1 MSDTLPP
8 LPPSEKNEILR
19 DAWLRFAKYN
29 QNASIAQKRFIQ
41 QRRWILILG
50 VAATTLGVL
59 YSVIEKHIKSGDW
72 KLAADVNRDQF
83 LSFLHFPVL
92 AVPIILGVLV
102 AISVKFNMGISW
114 VMLRSSAE
122 AIKKE
127 IYRYRMQVGEY
138 NPAKVTPTESRDVR
152 LAYTLKLVSKRLM
165 QTPVNQTDLQAY
177 DPQKNPLPPKDAAPQ
192 GDDGFSDM
200 TAEQYLAWRVDDQFN
215 YYQKKAAKLGK
226 GLRRFQLVIF
236 FLSAVGT
243 LLAGLGFD
251 VWIAVSSALAAAV
264 TAYLEFRRVETN
276 VVSCNISAADLY
288 DIRVWWHALSPE
300 ARTQRVNIETLVAST
315 EAVLQTENAGWL
327 QEMREALAE
336 IYGDKKD
343 KDHHDSSKLLDE
355 VSPALQPSPIAG
367 IPGQEEPKLPDSTV
381 KPDPV
386 AQPPVQTTV
395 KLSSPTVEPT
405 VEAPPATSNAP
416 LDPVLHPT
424 EADSSQ
430 SKPTDSAQATEPEL
444 GVDVS
449 DPTAAE
455 AVR

>member
-1 MSDTLPP
+1 MSDTA
-8 LPPSEKNEILR
+8 PSPTPRSRNQILE
-19 DAWLRFAKYN
+19 DAWLRFAKYD

-50 VAATTLGVL
+50 VAATTLGVT
-59 YSVIEKHIKSGDW
+59 YSVIEKKIPNWILPPGMEEQ
-72 KLAADVNRDQF
+72 QF
-83 LSFLHFPVL
+83 LHLLHFPVL

-138 NPAKVTPTESRDVR
+138 NPAKLTSAESRDIR
-152 LAYTLKLVSKRLM
+152 LARALKLVSKRLM
-165 QTPVNQTDLQAY
+165 QTPVNQTDLLAY
-177 DPQKNPLPPKDAAPQ
+177 EKQTLPPQNGTPE
-192 GDDGFSDM
+192 GDDGFSDLN
-200 TAEQYLAWRVDDQFN
+200 AEQYLAWRVDDQFN
-215 YYQKKAAKLGK
+215 YYQKKAARLGK

-327 QEMREALAE
+327 QEMREALSE

-343 KDHHDSSKLLDE
+343 KETHDSGKLLDE
-355 VSPALQPSPIAG
+355 VSPALQPNSIAG
-367 IPGQEEPKLPDSTV
+367 IPEKESPT
-381 KPDPV
+381 
-386 AQPPVQTTV
+386 
-395 KLSSPTVEPT
+395 LSSPI
-405 VEAPPATSNAP
+405 VEAPSEAPPVTPNASSDSVP
-416 LDPVLHPT
+416 PQKDAIASPSS
-424 EADSSQ
+424 EADDSSKA
-430 SKPTDSAQATEPEL
+430 SEPEL
-444 GVDVS
+444 GVDMT

>member
-1 MSDTLPP
+1 MTDTTPRP
-8 LPPSEKNEILR
+8 TPPSRNQILE
-19 DAWLRFAKYN
+19 DAWLRFAKYD

-50 VAATTLGVL
+50 VAATLFGVS
-59 YSVIEKHIKSGDW
+59 YSVVEPFFKTTPPKWLPPFGMAVDQW
-72 KLAADVNRDQF
+72 LDV
-83 LSFLHFPVL
+83 LHFPVL
-92 AVPIILGVLV
+92 VVPIALGVLV

-138 NPAKVTPTESRDVR
+138 NPAKLTPVESRDIR
-152 LAYTLKLVSKRLM
+152 LARALKLVSKRLM
-165 QTPVNQTDLQAY
+165 QTPVNQTDLLAY
-177 DPQKNPLPPKDAAPQ
+177 EKQTLPPKDGTPE

-215 YYQKKAAKLGK
+215 YYQKKAARLGK

-343 KDHHDSSKLLDE
+343 KETHDRGKLLDE

-367 IPGQEEPKLPDSTV
+367 IPEEP
-381 KPDPV
+381 
-386 AQPPVQTTV
+386 
-395 KLSSPTVEPT
+395 PT
-405 VEAPPATSNAP
+405 
-416 LDPVLHPT
+416 LLHPIAEPNPET
-424 EADSSQ
+424 PSVDPKTPPNSVSLQKDTLPSPALEADDSSKA
-430 SKPTDSAQATEPEL
+430 SEPEL

>member
-1 MSDTLPP
+1 MSDTAPNP
-8 LPPSEKNEILR
+8 TPPSRNQILE
-19 DAWLRFAKYN
+19 DAWLRFAKYD
-29 QNASIAQKRFIQ
+29 QNASIAQKRFIH

-50 VAATTLGVL
+50 VVATTLGVT
-59 YSVIEKHIKSGDW
+59 YSIVERKIPDW
-72 KLAADVNRDQF
+72 LVPQGMGKEQF
-83 LSFLHFPVL
+83 LRLLHFPVL

-138 NPAKVTPTESRDVR
+138 NPAKLTPTESRDIR
-152 LAYTLKLVSKRLM
+152 LARALKLVSKRLM
-165 QTPVNQTDLQAY
+165 QTPVNQTDLLAY
-177 DPQKNPLPPKDAAPQ
+177 EKQTLPPKDGTPE
-192 GDDGFSDM
+192 GDDGFSDL

-215 YYQKKAAKLGK
+215 YYQKKAARLGK
-226 GLRRFQLVIF
+226 GLRRFQQVIF

-243 LLAGLGFD
+243 LLAGLGLD

-264 TAYLEFRRVETN
+264 TAFLEFRRVETN

-343 KDHHDSSKLLDE
+343 KETHDSRKPLDE

-367 IPGQEEPKLPDSTV
+367 VPGQEVPKLPNPFAETM
-381 KPDPV
+381 PET
-386 AQPPVQTTV
+386 PPVNAKT
-395 KLSSPTVEPT
+395 SSDLPQSE
-405 VEAPPATSNAP
+405 EAFKP
-416 LDPVLHPT
+416 
-424 EADSSQ
+424 SQ
-430 SKPTDSAQATEPEL
+430 AESVNPGKAAEPEL

>member
-1 MSDTLPP
+1 MPDTA
-8 LPPSEKNEILR
+8 PSSAPSSRNQILE

-29 QNASIAQKRFIQ
+29 QNASIAQKRFTQ

-50 VAATTLGVL
+50 VAATTLGVT
-59 YSVIEKHIKSGDW
+59 YSVVEKNSDFRHW
-72 KLAADVNRDQF
+72 
-83 LSFLHFPVL
+83 LSPENSQQEKMLGILHFPVL

-122 AIKKE
+122 ALKKE

-138 NPAKVTPTESRDVR
+138 NPTKLTPAESRDIR
-152 LAYTLKLVSKRLM
+152 LARALKLVSKRLM
-165 QTPVNQTDLQAY
+165 QTPVNQTDLLAY
-177 DPQKNPLPPKDAAPQ
+177 DTEKNPLPPKDGTPK
-192 GDDGFSDM
+192 GDDGFGDM
-200 TAEQYLAWRVDDQFN
+200 TAEQYLAWRVDDQFD
-215 YYQKKAAKLGK
+215 YYQKKAARLGK

-288 DIRVWWHALSPE
+288 DIRVWWHALSLE
-300 ARTQRVNIETLVAST
+300 ARAQRVNIETLVAST

-343 KDHHDSSKLLDE
+343 KDHDASKLLDE

-367 IPGQEEPKLPDSTV
+367 LSEQSKSTV
-381 KPDPV
+381 NPS
-386 AQPPVQTTV
+386 QT
-395 KLSSPTVEPT
+395 TVEPT
-405 VEAPPATSNAP
+405 PEAEPVVPQAPVDPLPPQDTLLPTDAVA
-416 LDPVLHPT
+416 DPVK
-424 EADSSQ
+424 A
-430 SKPTDSAQATEPEL
+430 AEPEIA
-444 GVDVS
+444 VDVS

-455 AVR
+455 AIR